1 MVDCPA
7 SHVWLPGG
15 QQFFPD
21 SKIHSEATFEAECC
35 QCLDSVW
42 SRWHTLDSY
51 AKECGANGPSIG
63 CVIVWQCGQTP
74 KMSDMNSAESAQARI
89 ASAVPNLACSSHP
102 DSRFVPSS
110 SMNCDV
116 WQSLDKVDNN
126 WSTPKLDVLSLII
139 DHHISD
145 C

>member
-1 MVDCPA
+1 MITRGSAV
-7 SHVWLPGG
+7 
-15 QQFFPD
+15 FFPD

-35 QCLDSVW
+35 QCLGCLDSVW

-63 CVIVWQCGQTP
+63 CVIVWQCGQTCCRTFSA
-74 KMSDMNSAESAQARI
+74 KSAEARI
-89 ASAVPNLACSSHP
+89 ASAVPNLASEHPLKVCSFQFNEL
-102 DSRFVPSS
+102 RRVAIARQGRQLSS
-110 SMNCDV
+110 FDC
-116 WQSLDKVDNN
+116 N